1 MKTGVSFSTDPEV
14 VAEKSSDLTRMSPEL
29 SHLSGKA
36 DLVAFPKSEEDVV
49 KVVEVALEEHVPLVP
64 RGAGRNNI
72 GGVIPMKGGI
82 ILDMGGMT
90 YHHEDEKRFMTQP
103 GVKYFDEG
111 MTFNARIYPS
121 TFRDGVTIGGNF
133 EGGCGGIGAFRYNRV
148 WWQAESVRMVNPKGK
163 VVSLTADDVKVAAH
177 AEGTTG
183 IVTEISLLKKE
194 WANDVPVTLKFE
206 SIDDAVKFSLDAYD
220 EYYPIYHMTLR
231 SPRASTSMEGETGV
245 ASSGWFVIISLP
257 EGETLEVPKKA
268 QVVHDE
274 GRLWERRDLFFGGII
289 WFFWRRLG
297 QVFYLTRDIQV
308 ENLHELLV
316 NVSSMSTVQVEFLR
330 GGIAHPFLIT
340 TDSSSFNA
348 VKKVMYSFPG
358 RNFDL
363 HDVKIN
369 GRLDRDHLQKI
380 ITYKKAYDKED
391 LFNPGKLSF

>member
-1 MKTGVSFSTDPEV
+1 M
-14 VAEKSSDLTRMSPEL
+14 
-29 SHLSGKA
+29 
-36 DLVAFPKSEEDVV
+36 
-49 KVVEVALEEHVPLVP
+49 
-64 RGAGRNNI
+64 
-72 GGVIPMKGGI
+72 
-82 ILDMGGMT
+82 
-90 YHHEDEKRFMTQP
+90 
-103 GVKYFDEG
+103 
-111 MTFNARIYPS
+111 
-121 TFRDGVTIGGNF
+121 
-133 EGGCGGIGAFRYNRV
+133 
-148 WWQAESVRMVNPKGK
+148 
-163 VVSLTADDVKVAAH
+163 
-177 AEGTTG
+177 
-183 IVTEISLLKKE
+183 
-194 WANDVPVTLKFE
+194 
-206 SIDDAVKFSLDAYD
+206 
-220 EYYPIYHMTLR
+220 
-231 SPRASTSMEGETGV
+231 
-245 ASSGWFVIISLP
+245 
-257 EGETLEVPKKA
+257 EVPKKA